1 MATSNSTTTTN
12 NNEEPIP
19 NNQEE
24 AEEEENSF
32 LVNALDEMERQVESL
47 RDNAKQIEEDRQS
60 MLGSLN
66 TMLQSQALQ
75 DVSEGKVVLCITPI
89 LPPCS
94 GQGQKFAAS
103 CENPFGFLQ
112 QNFAGICG
120 FSAIYIIHSVFQ
132 AHPTPLL
139 IWNII

>member
-1 MATSNSTTTTN
+1 MATSNSTTTN

-24 AEEEENSF
+24 AEEENSF

-47 RDNAKQIEEDRQS
+47 LDNAKQIEEDRLS

-75 DVSEGKVVLCITPI
+75 DVSEGKVV
-89 LPPCS
+89 
-94 GQGQKFAAS
+94 
-103 CENPFGFLQ
+103 
-112 QNFAGICG
+112 
-120 FSAIYIIHSVFQ
+120 
-132 AHPTPLL
+132 
-139 IWNII
+139 